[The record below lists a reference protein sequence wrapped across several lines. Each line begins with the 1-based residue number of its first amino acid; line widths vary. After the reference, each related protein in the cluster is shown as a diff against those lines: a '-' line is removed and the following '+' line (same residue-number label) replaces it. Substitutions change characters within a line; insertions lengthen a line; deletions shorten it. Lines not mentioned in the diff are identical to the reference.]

1 MEIPIEQV
9 TPKTF
14 QETARDRAFLARL
27 VNENGALRS
36 LIMDCN
42 RYPLRGAHQSWIP
55 PHWPARIYESLQG
68 SRAESRMAGLIMG
81 HWGFPNQAA
90 FTFSEPSHRICL
102 MQQATL
108 ERLAL
113 FTGVAL
119 RWESFSKILERERL
133 QDLKAEIGE
142 DAYLF
147 AIQSAPLLAGESPTR
162 ATEPPD
168 AEIAGCGAAVRR
180 SGMAILSACVAKAP
194 RALRVRLAL
203 KFHRDRAEVFLTDS
217 TVLPQAKAWPLV
229 KRVLLQEVDPSWD
242 HLLS

>member
-27 VNENGALRS
+27 GNENGALRS

-55 PHWPARIYESLQG
+55 PHWPARIYESVQG

-102 MQQATL
+102 MEPATL

-119 RWESFSKILERERL
+119 RWERFSKILERDRL
-133 QDLKAEIGE
+133 RDLKAEIGE

-147 AIQSAPLLAGESPTR
+147 AIQSAPLLVGESPTQ
-162 ATEPPD
+162 ATELPD
-168 AEIAGCGAAVRR
+168 EEIAGCGTTVRR
-180 SGMAILSACVAKAP
+180 AGMAVVSACLAEAP
-194 RALRVRLAL
+194 RALRIRLAL
-203 KFHRDRAEVFLTDS
+203 RFHRDRAEEFLTDS
-217 TVLPQAKAWPLV
+217 PVFPHAMAWALV
-229 KRVLLQEVDPSWD
+229 KRILLQEVDPSWD